1 METFKIKGTT
11 ITLNR
16 LLKLM
21 GWCSSGAEAN
31 AIIDDGLVKVNGRV
45 ELRRRNKL
53 EPGAKVELDG
63 HSVIIE

>member
-1 METFKIKGTT
+1 METFKMKGTT

-16 LLKLM
+16 LLKMM

-31 AIIDDGLVKVNGRV
+31 ALIDEGLVKVNGVV

-53 EPGAKVELDG
+53 EAGAKVEFENQI
-63 HSVIIE
+63 VIIE

>member
-1 METFKIKGTT
+1 METFKMKGPT

-16 LLKLM
+16 LLKMM

-31 AIIDDGLVKVNGRV
+31 ALIDEGLVKVNGVV

-53 EPGAKVELDG
+53 EAGAKVEFENQIV
-63 HSVIIE
+63 VIE

>member
-1 METFKIKGTT
+1 METFKMKGTT

-16 LLKLM
+16 LLKMM

-31 AIIDDGLVKVNGRV
+31 ALIDEGLVKVNGVV

-53 EPGAKVELDG
+53 EAGAKVEFENQIV
-63 HSVIIE
+63 VIE

>member
-1 METFKIKGTT
+1 METFKMKGTT

-16 LLKLM
+16 LLKMM

-31 AIIDDGLVKVNGRV
+31 ALIDEGLVKVNGVV

-53 EPGAKVELDG
+53 EVGAKVEFENQIV
-63 HSVIIE
+63 VIE

>member
-1 METFKIKGTT
+1 MKGTT

-16 LLKLM
+16 LLKMM

-31 AIIDDGLVKVNGRV
+31 ALIDEGLVKVNGVV

-53 EPGAKVELDG
+53 EAGAKVEFENQIV
-63 HSVIIE
+63 VIE